1 MFAYSERPGTLASRK
16 LEDDIP
22 EEIKKRRLSQVVALQ
37 QKHSLERSESFVGKI
52 TEVLIEKTSKKS
64 ANEWAGR
71 NPQNTMVVFPKED
84 YKIGEFVMVKV
95 ESCTSATLKGN
106 AVGYSKNN

>member
-1 MFAYSERPGTLASRK
+1 MNGLA
-16 LEDDIP
+16 E
-22 EEIKKRRLSQVVALQ
+22 
-37 QKHSLERSESFVGKI
+37 
-52 TEVLIEKTSKKS
+52 
-64 ANEWAGR
+64 

-84 YKIGEFVMVKV
+84 YKIGELVMVKV